1 MRRAVG
7 VLLLLCSVLAI
18 LGGTAI
24 AVLLGPDG
32 RSTTGPHPIDTDA
45 ESSGQST
52 AVPSSIL

>member
-1 MRRAVG
+1 MG